1 MLLHITAQEALPT
14 KKFPMTKNLKGAE
27 KTAALQ
33 NPAMGLTPK
42 QIVEELNRYI
52 VGQVD
57 AKKAMAIAL
66 RNRYRR
72 KLVESPLREE
82 IVPKNILMAGPTGVG
97 KTEIARRL
105 AKLANA
111 PFIKVEATKFT
122 EVGYVGRD
130 VDSIIRDLVEMA
142 IKTSKNEKK
151 KEVYEK
157 AEQNA
162 KKKVLKSLVG
172 ETATDETK
180 DKFSRMLENGELND
194 REIEI
199 EIADSGNSFTSG
211 FDVPGGHVGMINISE
226 MIGKAI
232 GGEKTKKARMTVE
245 DALKALID
253 EESEKMIDED
263 KIIKNA
269 LRSVEND
276 GIVFIDEIDKIC
288 ARSGMKGSGAD
299 VSREGVQRD
308 LLPLV
313 EGTTISTK
321 YGLIKTDHILFV
333 ASGAFHA
340 SKPSDLLPELQGR
353 FPIRVQLKPLTEED
367 LLRILSEPES
377 SLIKQY
383 VALIAVEKVRL
394 NFTEEGIKQIA
405 KLAHKV
411 NGEIENIGARRL
423 HTMLEKILEDISFEA
438 SEIKNG
444 SKVEIDQKYVDAHLG
459 DLISNKTDL
468 SKFIL

>member
-1 MLLHITAQEALPT
+1 M
-14 KKFPMTKNLKGAE
+14 
-27 KTAALQ
+27 
-33 NPAMGLTPK
+33 MGLTPK

-72 KLVESPLREE
+72 KLVDSPLREE
-82 IVPKNILMAGPTGVG
+82 IVPKNILMIGPTGVG

-142 IKTSKNEKK
+142 IKTMKNEMK

-157 AEQNA
+157 AEQSA
-162 KKKVLKSLVG
+162 KKKILKSLVG
-172 ETATDETK
+172 ETATEETK
-180 DKFSRMLENGELND
+180 EKFSQMLEKGELND

-199 EIADSGNSFTSG
+199 DLVDSGNSFASG
-211 FDVPGGHVGMINISE
+211 FDIPGGHVGMINISE

-232 GGEKTKKARMTVE
+232 GGEKTKKVRMSVE
-245 DALKALID
+245 NALKALID

-269 LRSVEND
+269 LKAVEND
-276 GIVFIDEIDKIC
+276 GIVFIDEFDKIC
-288 ARSGMKGSGAD
+288 ARNGLKGSGSD

-313 EGTTISTK
+313 EGSTISTK
-321 YGLIKTDHILFV
+321 YGLVKTDHILFV

-340 SKPSDLLPELQGR
+340 AKPSDLLPELQGR
-353 FPIRVQLKPLTEED
+353 FPIRVQLKALTEED
-367 LLRILSEPES
+367 LVRILKEPES

-383 VALIAVEKVRL
+383 IGLIAVEKVQL
-394 NFTEEGIKQIA
+394 NFSEDGILQVA

-411 NGEIENIGARRL
+411 NAEVENIGARRL
-423 HTMLEKILEDISFEA
+423 HTMLEKILEEVSFEA
-438 SEIKNG
+438 SEMKPQTKIT
-444 SKVEIDQKYVDAHLG
+444 IDQKYVDNHLG
-459 DLISNKTDL
+459 DLISNKNDL